1 MPEDTVY
8 ASSSAAT
15 FLTGS
20 VKLPSPL
27 DVQVFSP
34 SKAKNTTVQLEGTF
48 KDHPANCKKAVLQL
62 VL

>member
-1 MPEDTVY
+1 MPEDMVY

-20 VKLPSPL
+20 AELPSPL
-27 DVQVFSP
+27 DVQVFPP
-34 SKAKNTTVQLEGTF
+34 SEAKNTTVQLEGTF
-48 KDHPANCKKAVLQL
+48 KDHLANCKKAVLQL